1 MKTKTLS
8 SNTFTFLILWFGQS
22 ISTIGSGLTSFAL
35 GLWIYE
41 QTGSVTQ
48 FALIALSSILPRLLL
63 SPIAGVLVDHW
74 DRRRTLMLSDTGA
87 GVCTFLLA
95 VLFLN
100 GNIAP
105 WHVYILAAL
114 SAAFGTIQWPA
125 YTATI
130 PLLVSEERLGRAN
143 GLQQFSQAAMEIF
156 APMLAGVLL
165 LNFQVGGVILV
176 DFGTFIFAVGTLFFI
191 RLPQSPRAEATQEK
205 PQLLKDATAGWQ
217 YIRADRGLLSL
228 LLFAAVVN
236 FIWGMVGAIIT
247 PMILTFTDARTLGII
262 LTVAGTGMLTGSLVM
277 SAWGGPKRR
286 IWGVLGFELLSSV
299 CFVLLGLKP
308 WVWLV
313 MLAAFTAHVTI
324 AIVNGSNQAI
334 WQARIPLELQGRAFA
349 TQQMVA
355 RSLTPLAYLAAGP
368 LADRVFEPLLAEGG
382 ALAGSLGP
390 IFGTGPGRGIG
401 LLFACMGIAKLA
413 VVLFGLTNKA
423 VRTVEDESPA
433 TPDQAPT
440 YQYS

>member
-8 SNTFTFLILWFGQS
+8 HNTLTFLILWFGQS

-35 GLWIYE
+35 GLWIYA

-63 SPIAGVLVDHW
+63 SPIAGVLVDRW
-74 DRRRTLMLSDTGA
+74 DRRRTLILSDTGA
-87 GVCTFLLA
+87 GLCTFLLA
-95 VLFLN
+95 VLFIN
-100 GNIAP
+100 GSIAP

-130 PLLVSEERLGRAN
+130 PLLVSEENLGRAN

-176 DFGTFIFAVGTLFFI
+176 DFGTFLFAVGTLLFI
-191 RLPQSPRAEATQEK
+191 RLPQPPQAETAEHPK
-205 PQLLKDATAGWQ
+205 PQLLKDAAAGWQ

-228 LLFAAVVN
+228 LIFAAVVN

-247 PMILTFTDARTLGII
+247 PMILSFTDARTLGII
-262 LTVAGTGMLTGSLVM
+262 LTVAGLGMLTGSLVM

-286 IWGVLGFELLSSV
+286 IWGVLGFELLSGV
-299 CFVLLGLKP
+299 CFILVGLKP
-308 WVWLV
+308 LVWLV
-313 MLAAFTAHVTI
+313 MLAAFTAHLTI
-324 AIVNGSNQAI
+324 AIVSGSNQAI
-334 WQARIPLELQGRAFA
+334 WQVRIPLELQGRAFA

-382 ALAGSLGP
+382 ALAGSLGQV
-390 IFGTGPGRGIG
+390 FGTGPGRGIG
-401 LLFACMGIAKLA
+401 LLFACMGIAKLT
-413 VVLFGLTNKA
+413 VVLFGMVNKT
-423 VRTVEDESPA
+423 VRTVEDEPLPA
-433 TPDQAPT
+433 NT